1 MKKNHKNPGTLG
13 NMKMFVVVRFMDG
26 KFKIWKDYGDIAW
39 GSPAYEVL
47 GYFDSHK
54 DARQFVKAERMA

>member
-1 MKKNHKNPGTLG
+1 MKKNDKNPGTLG
-13 NMKMFVVVRFMDG
+13 GMKMFVVVRFTGG
-26 KFKIWKDYGDIAW
+26 KFKIWPDYGDIAW

-54 DARQFVKAERMA
+54 DARQFVQAEKRA